1 MGIFERYLSVW
12 VGLCIIVG
20 LLLGN
25 LVPGLFQ
32 ALAAMEIAHVNI
44 PVALFI
50 WVMIYPM
57 MVQVDFSS
65 IRDIGKKPRGL
76 ILTLVVNWLIKP
88 FSMAALGW
96 LFFKVIFV
104 DLVDP
109 DTASEYI
116 AGMILLGVAPCTAMV
131 FVWSQL
137 TKGDANY
144 TLMQVSVND
153 IIMIF
158 AFAPIAAFLLG
169 VSDVTVPWDTL
180 LLSVVLYVLL
190 PLVAGVLTRKQLDSA
205 DNHERLVG
213 FLETIK
219 PISIMGLL
227 LTVVLLF
234 GFQAETIMNSPVAIV
249 LIAIPLLLQT
259 YGIFAISYGAA
270 KALKLPHN
278 VAAPA
283 CMIGTSNFFELAVA
297 VAISLYGL
305 QSGAALATVVG
316 VLVEVPVM
324 LSLVYFAN
332 RTRHWFEG
340 NDAA

>member
-1 MGIFERYLSVW
+1 MPFFERYLSVW
-12 VGLCIIVG
+12 VGLAIIAGVG
-20 LLLGN
+20 LGLA
-25 LVPGLFQ
+25 VPPLFQ
-32 ALAAMEIAHVNI
+32 AVAAFEYAHVNLA
-44 PVALFI
+44 VAVFI
-50 WVMIYPM
+50 WVMVYPM
-57 MVQVDFSS
+57 MIQIDFAAMK
-65 IRDIGKKPRGL
+65 RVGDKPKGL
-76 ILTLVVNWLIKP
+76 LLTLVVNWLIKP
-88 FSMAALGW
+88 FTMAALGW
-96 LFFKVIFV
+96 LFFKVLFA
-104 DLVDP
+104 DMVDP
-109 DTASEYI
+109 QTGSEYI

-131 FVWSQL
+131 FVWSHL

-144 TLMQVSVND
+144 TLVQVSVND

-180 LLSVVLYVLL
+180 LLSVILYVLL
-190 PLVAGVLTRKQLDSA
+190 PLVAGILTRRKLDSA
-205 DNHERLVG
+205 DDHERLNG
-213 FLETIK
+213 FLNTVK

-234 GFQAETIMNSPVAIV
+234 GFQAETIMNNPVAIV

-259 YGIFAISYGAA
+259 YGIFAVAYGAA
-270 KALKLPHN
+270 KAMKLPHN

-297 VAISLYGL
+297 VAISLFGL

-332 RTRHWFEG
+332 RTRHWFDG